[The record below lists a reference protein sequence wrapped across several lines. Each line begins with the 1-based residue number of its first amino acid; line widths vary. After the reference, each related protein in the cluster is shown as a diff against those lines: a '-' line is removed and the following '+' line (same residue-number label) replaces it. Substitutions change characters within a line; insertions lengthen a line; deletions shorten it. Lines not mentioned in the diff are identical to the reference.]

1 MNTTMPAPARIKLY
15 WKPGC
20 SSCLRTKEFLTKQQ
34 IAFESVNAENN
45 PQALAQLQALGARGL
60 PVISL
65 GDRFTLCQSF
75 ADVLKFLDLK
85 MRLADPLPG
94 PELFSKLDTVLAA
107 AARIT
112 RQFPEQQLGETFR
125 DRNRTKGALA
135 FHVFRVVEMGIA
147 AAQGQGMNVEHFND
161 LPPPEWSGDDIA
173 RWGLAVRDQA
183 LSWWRA
189 QDGAVLKRRVP
200 TYYGTPEVHDM
211 LERTVWHAAQHTR
224 QLALML
230 EMGGTIPDRPLT
242 AQDLSGLPV
251 PDEVWG

>member
-1 MNTTMPAPARIKLY
+1 MSATMAAPARIRLY

-45 PQALAQLQALGARGL
+45 PQALAQLKALGARGL

-65 GDRFTLCQSF
+65 GNRFTLCQSF

-112 RQFPEQQLGETFR
+112 RQFPAGQLGETFR
-125 DRNRTKGALA
+125 DRNRTK
-135 FHVFRVVEMGIA
+135 R
-147 AAQGQGMNVEHFND
+147 GQRRNQF
-161 LPPPEWSGDDIA
+161 
-173 RWGLAVRDQA
+173 
-183 LSWWRA
+183 
-189 QDGAVLKRRVP
+189 LKRRGNNARMANRRASKAVASMKASCHGWQNTAGSP
-200 TYYGTPEVHDM
+200 FIPVGLT
-211 LERTVWHAAQHTR
+211 LAAPR
-224 QLALML
+224 KKA
-230 EMGGTIPDRPLT
+230 
-242 AQDLSGLPV
+242 
-251 PDEVWG
+251 